1 MRIVVTGSIAFDYI
15 MVFPGHFKDH
25 ILPDKMHVLSVSFLV
40 ESMKRQ
46 RGGTAANIAYNLAL
60 LDERPTMMGT
70 VGEDFADYRLWLEEQ
85 GIDTSAVKPVPG
97 EFTSSCFT
105 NTDLQDN
112 QITAFYP
119 GAMSQAHTLSFHDDG
134 LHDASFAIISPNDPR
149 AMARYAAECQELGIP
164 YLYDPSMQAPRMT
177 ADELRA
183 GFAGA
188 RLLIGNDYE
197 FGMMAEILGVSE
209 PELRG
214 LVPITVV
221 TKGEQG
227 SSIFVEG
234 EEFVIPAARARQ
246 VVDPTGAGDA
256 FRAGF
261 VKGMAHGLPWEL
273 VGRVASLSAVYAVEH
288 AGTQQHY
295 YTLQTFIERYRENF
309 GSAPEVEALVRGT
322 GIGDIGVKG
331 TEEIPTSLFA
341 PVSRSPLPPR
351 GG

>member
-46 RGGTAANIAYNLAL
+46 RGGTASNIAFNLAL
-60 LDERPTMMGT
+60 LGERPTVMAT
-70 VGEDFADYRLWLEEQ
+70 VGEDFADYRLWLEDQ
-85 GIDTSAVKPVPG
+85 GVDTSAMKVVPG
-97 EFTSSCFT
+97 EFTSSCFI

-119 GAMSQAHTLSFHDDG
+119 GAMSQAHTLSLREANLREAG
-134 LHDASFAIISPNDPR
+134 LVIISPNDPG
-149 AMARYAAECQELGIP
+149 AMAAYAAECQALGIP
-164 YLYDPSMQAPRMT
+164 YLYDPSMQAPRMS

-188 RLLIGNDYE
+188 RVLTGNDYE
-197 FGMMAEILGVSE
+197 FAMMAEKLGVSE
-209 PELRG
+209 PELRQ

-234 EEFVIPAARARQ
+234 AEYTIPAARPHT

-261 VKGMAHGLPWEL
+261 VKGMAHNLPWEV
-273 VGRVASLSAVYAVEH
+273 VGRIASLSAVYAVEQ
-288 AGTQQHY
+288 AGTQQHH
-295 YTLQTFIERYRENF
+295 YTLRAFAERYRENF
-309 GSAPEVEALVRGT
+309 GAAPELDAVLE
-322 GIGDIGVKG
+322 D
-331 TEEIPTSLFA
+331 
-341 PVSRSPLPPR
+341 RSITA
-351 GG
+351 

>member
-25 ILPDKMHVLSVSFLV
+25 ILPDKVHVLSVSFLV

-46 RGGTAANIAYNLAL
+46 RGGTASNIAFNLAL
-60 LDERPTMMGT
+60 LGERPTVMAT

-85 GIDTSAVKPVPG
+85 GVDTSAIKVVPG
-97 EFTSSCFT
+97 EFTSSCFI

-119 GAMSQAHTLSFHDDG
+119 GAMSQAHTLSLRAANLREAG
-134 LHDASFAIISPNDPR
+134 LVIISPNDPG
-149 AMARYAAECQELGIP
+149 AMAAYAAECRELGIP
-164 YLYDPSMQAPRMT
+164 YLYDPSMQAPRMS

-188 RLLIGNDYE
+188 RVLTGNDYE
-197 FGMMAEILGVSE
+197 FAMMAEKLGISE
-209 PELRG
+209 PELRQ

-234 EEFVIPAARARQ
+234 TEYTIPAARPRT

-261 VKGMAHGLPWEL
+261 VKGMAHNLPWEV
-273 VGRVASLSAVYAVEH
+273 VGRIASLSAVYAVEQ
-288 AGTQQHY
+288 AGTQQHH
-295 YTLQTFIERYRENF
+295 YTLRAFTERYRENF
-309 GSAPEVEALVRGT
+309 GAAPELEAVLE
-322 GIGDIGVKG
+322 D
-331 TEEIPTSLFA
+331 
-341 PVSRSPLPPR
+341 RSITA
-351 GG
+351 